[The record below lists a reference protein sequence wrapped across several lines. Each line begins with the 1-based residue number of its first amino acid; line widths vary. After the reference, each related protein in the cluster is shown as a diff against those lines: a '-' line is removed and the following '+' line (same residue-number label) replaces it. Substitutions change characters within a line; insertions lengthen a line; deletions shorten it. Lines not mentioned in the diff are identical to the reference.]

1 MRFNFTV
8 VHGLALMSL
17 SEVSRSL
24 WVSLLDRKTK
34 WKPLNDIITG
44 FTSKKYP
51 SECRA
56 ESSHFIRLLCHSSV
70 LTLQMFI
77 S

>member
-1 MRFNFTV
+1 
-8 VHGLALMSL
+8 MSM
-17 SEVSRSL
+17 SEVFPSL
-24 WVSLLDRKTK
+24 WVSLLNRKAK
-34 WKPLNDIITG
+34 CKPLDDIITG